1 MEDII
6 KKIYNY
12 SLEEIMGER
21 FGKYSKYIIQDR
33 AIPDVRDGLKPV
45 QRRILYSMY
54 KEKNTYDKAYKKSAR
69 AVGDVMGKYHP
80 HGDSSIYDAI
90 VRMSQDW
97 KMREPFVD
105 MQGNNGSIDGDSAA
119 ASRYTEARLSKIA
132 GAMLKDIEKDTVA
145 MSPNYDD
152 TLLEPTVLPAKF
164 PNLLVN
170 GTTGISA
177 GYATNIPPHNLS
189 EVIDA
194 TIYRISNPNS
204 RLDTI
209 MNYIKGP
216 DFPTGAIIEGI
227 DGIRSAYETGKGRII
242 IKSKTRIEK
251 NKIIITEIPYEVNK
265 SQLVR
270 KMDEIRIDKK
280 IDGIAEVRDES
291 DKDGLQITVDLKKG
305 ANAENILNYF
315 YKNTELQ
322 ISYNFNDVVIINRRP
337 VLASLLT
344 ILDAYIA
351 HQREVIRKRSEFD
364 LAHAK
369 ARFHIVEGL
378 IKAISILD
386 EVIKTIRESKDRMD
400 SIKNLIKNFKFTN
413 EQATAIVDMRLYRL
427 SNTDIKAL
435 EEEQKKLVELM
446 NELESILADKEK
458 LDKVIITE
466 LKDIKKE
473 YGSPRKSE
481 IRDEITEIKIDT
493 TSMIPKEDVIV
504 VVTNEGYIKRTSLRS
519 YAASNPDDITLKEN
533 DYIIGTYN
541 MNTLDVLLVFTNLG
555 NYLYIPVYEIPD
567 LKWKDLG
574 KHMSN
579 IINVDPEEYVVNA
592 MPVYDWNANLYIT
605 TFTKNGMIKRTKL
618 SEFKVQRYS
627 KSINMM
633 NLKDKDRVI
642 NATYSIDTNVLI
654 VTKKGY
660 GLWYNINE
668 VNPVGLKAAGVK
680 AINLREDEVVSGLLF
695 NKDTSEFITI
705 LTDKGNAKRMRFTDI
720 DMGSRGNRGLMFMRE
735 IKSNPSKVV
744 KVFVTDVKNTIMV
757 ITSTTKKEMKL
768 TEIPIMDRYSNGSN
782 IIKGKIKDSYL
793 EEEIISKD
801 DFKDLEYIED
811 KKPTQQKLNFDN
823 LYKESLKQV
832 DDKMVIIN
840 NFLDDVEDDKEIDK

>member
-6 KKIYNY
+6 KKIYDY

-45 QRRILYSMY
+45 QRRILFSMY
-54 KEKNTYDKAYKKSAR
+54 KEKNTYDKPYKKSAR

-97 KMREPFVD
+97 KMKEPFID

-132 GAMLKDIEKDTVA
+132 GAMLKDIEKDTVVMA
-145 MSPNYDD
+145 PNYDD

-177 GYATNIPPHNLS
+177 GYATNIPPHNLE

-194 TIYRISNPNS
+194 TVFRIDNPNS
-204 RLDTI
+204 RLETI

-227 DGIRSAYETGKGRII
+227 DGIKSAYETGRGRII
-242 IKSKTRIEK
+242 IKSKARIEK

-265 SQLVR
+265 ALLVR

-291 DKDGLQITVDLKKG
+291 DKDGLQITVDLKKD
-305 ANAENILNYF
+305 ANAQNILNYF

-322 ISYNFNDVVIINRRP
+322 ISYNFNMVVIVNRRP
-337 VLASLLT
+337 MLLGVLG

-351 HQREVIRKRSEFD
+351 HQREIIKKRSEFD

-369 ARFHIVEGL
+369 SRYHIVEGL

-386 EVIKTIRESKDRMD
+386 EVITTIRKSKDRLD
-400 SIKNLIKNFKFTN
+400 SINNLITKFNFTEK
-413 EQATAIVDMRLYRL
+413 QATAIVDMRLYRL

-435 EEEQKKLVELM
+435 EEEQKALLDQMK
-446 NELESILADKEK
+446 ELEEILNDSNK
-458 LDKVIITE
+458 LDSVIKEE
-466 LKDIKKE
+466 LRNIKKE
-473 YGSPRKSE
+473 YGTKRKSE
-481 IRDEITEIKIDT
+481 IREEITEIKIDT
-493 TSMIPKEDVIV
+493 TSMIPKEDVVV
-504 VVTNEGYIKRTSLRS
+504 VVTNEGYIKRTSQRS
-519 YAASNPDDITLKEN
+519 YAASNKDDITLKEN
-533 DYIIGTYN
+533 DYIIATYS
-541 MNTLDVLLVFTNLG
+541 MNTLDTLLIFTNLG
-555 NYLYIPVYEIPD
+555 NYLYIPVHEIPD
-567 LKWKDLG
+567 LKWKELG

-579 IINVDPEEYVVNA
+579 VINVDPEECIVNA
-592 MPVYDWNANLYIT
+592 MPVYDWSKNLFIT
-605 TFTKNGMIKRTKL
+605 SFTKNGMIKRTKL

-627 KSINMM
+627 KSIKMM
-633 NLKDKDRVI
+633 NLKNNDKVI
-642 NATYSIDTNVLI
+642 DVSYSIDTNVLI

-680 AINLREDEVVSGLLF
+680 AINLRDDEVVSGILF
-695 NKDTSEFITI
+695 NKETSEFITL
-705 LTDKGNAKRMRFTDI
+705 LTNKGTAKRMRFTEI
-720 DMGSRGNRGLMFMRE
+720 DMGTRGNRGLLFMKE
-735 IKSNPSKVV
+735 IKSNPSRIV
-744 KVFVTDVKNTIMV
+744 KAYVTNTKNNIMV
-757 ITSTTKKEMKL
+757 ISDNYTKEVKL
-768 TEIPIMDRYSNGSN
+768 TEIPIMDRYSNGSY
-782 IIKGKIKDSYL
+782 IIKDKIKSSYL
-793 EEEIISKD
+793 ESTMLTKE
-801 DFKDLEYIED
+801 DFQNLEYVED
-811 KKPTQQKLNFDN
+811 KKSEQVELNFDMLN
-823 LYKESLKQV
+823 KESLKQI

-840 NFLDDVEDDKEIDK
+840 NFLDNVEDIEEN

>member
-6 KKIYNY
+6 KKIYDY

-45 QRRILYSMY
+45 QRRILFSMY
-54 KEKNTYDKAYKKSAR
+54 KEKNTYDKPYKKSAR

-97 KMREPFVD
+97 KMKEPFID

-132 GAMLKDIEKDTVA
+132 GAMLKDIEKDTVVMA
-145 MSPNYDD
+145 PNYDD

-177 GYATNIPPHNLS
+177 GYATNIPPHNLE

-194 TIYRISNPNS
+194 TVFRIDNPNS
-204 RLDTI
+204 RLETI

-227 DGIRSAYETGKGRII
+227 DGIKSAYETGRGRII
-242 IKSKTRIEK
+242 IKSKAKIEK

-265 SQLVR
+265 ALLVR

-291 DKDGLQITVDLKKG
+291 DKDGLQITVDLKKD
-305 ANAENILNYF
+305 ANAQNILNYF

-322 ISYNFNDVVIINRRP
+322 ISYNFNMVVIVNRRP
-337 VLASLLT
+337 MLLGVLG

-351 HQREVIRKRSEFD
+351 HQREIIKKRSEFD

-369 ARFHIVEGL
+369 SRYHIVEGL

-386 EVIKTIRESKDRMD
+386 EVITTIRKSKDRLD
-400 SIKNLIKNFKFTN
+400 SINNLITKFNFTEK
-413 EQATAIVDMRLYRL
+413 QATAIVDMRLYRL

-435 EEEQKKLVELM
+435 EEEQKALLDQMK
-446 NELESILADKEK
+446 ELEEILNDSNK
-458 LDKVIITE
+458 LDSVIKEE
-466 LKDIKKE
+466 LRNIKKE
-473 YGSPRKSE
+473 YGTKRKSE
-481 IRDEITEIKIDT
+481 IREEITEIKIDT
-493 TSMIPKEDVIV
+493 TSMIPKEDVVV
-504 VVTNEGYIKRTSLRS
+504 VVTNEGYIKRTSQRS
-519 YAASNPDDITLKEN
+519 YAASNKDDITLKEN
-533 DYIIGTYN
+533 DYIIATYS
-541 MNTLDVLLVFTNLG
+541 MNTLDTLLIFTNLG
-555 NYLYIPVYEIPD
+555 NYLYIPVHEIPD
-567 LKWKDLG
+567 LKWKELG

-579 IINVDPEEYVVNA
+579 VINVDPEECIVNA
-592 MPVYDWNANLYIT
+592 MPVYDWNQNLFIT
-605 TFTKNGMIKRTKL
+605 SFTKNGMIKRTKL

-627 KSINMM
+627 KSIKMM
-633 NLKDKDRVI
+633 NLKNNDKVI
-642 NATYSIDTNVLI
+642 DVSYSIDTNVLI

-680 AINLREDEVVSGLLF
+680 AINLRDDEVVSGILF
-695 NKDTSEFITI
+695 DKETSEFITL
-705 LTDKGNAKRMRFTDI
+705 LTNKGTAKRMRFTEI
-720 DMGSRGNRGLMFMRE
+720 DMGTRGNRGLLFMKE
-735 IKSNPSKVV
+735 IKSNPSRIV
-744 KVFVTDVKNTIMV
+744 KAYVTNTKNNIMV
-757 ITSTTKKEMKL
+757 ISDNYTKEVKL
-768 TEIPIMDRYSNGSN
+768 TEIPIMDRYSNGSY
-782 IIKGKIKDSYL
+782 IIKDKIKSSYL
-793 EEEIISKD
+793 ESTMLTKE
-801 DFKDLEYIED
+801 DFQNLEYVED
-811 KKPTQQKLNFDN
+811 KKSEQVELNFDMLN
-823 LYKESLKQV
+823 KESLKQI

-840 NFLDDVEDDKEIDK
+840 NFLDNVEDIEEN

>member
-6 KKIYNY
+6 KKIYDY

-45 QRRILYSMY
+45 QRRILFSMY
-54 KEKNTYDKAYKKSAR
+54 KEKNTFDKPYKKSAR

-80 HGDSSIYDAI
+80 HGDSSIYEAI
-90 VRMSQDW
+90 VRMSQNW
-97 KMREPFVD
+97 KMKEPFVD

-132 GAMLKDIEKDTVA
+132 NEMLKDIDKDTVA
-145 MSPNYDD
+145 MAPNYDD

-194 TIYRISNPNS
+194 TIYRIDNPNS
-204 RLDTI
+204 RLETI

-216 DFPTGAIIEGI
+216 DFPTGAIIEGL
-227 DGIRSAYETGKGRII
+227 DGIKKAYETGRGKII
-242 IKSKTRIEK
+242 LKSKAKIEK
-251 NKIIITEIPYEVNK
+251 NKIIISEIPYEVNK
-265 SQLVR
+265 ALLVR
-270 KMDEIRIDKK
+270 KIDEIRIDKK

-291 DKDGLQITVDLKKG
+291 DKDGLQIGIDLKKG
-305 ANAENILNYF
+305 ANAENILNYL

-322 ISYNFNDVVIINRRP
+322 ISYNFNMVVIVNRRP
-337 VLASLLT
+337 MLLGVIG

-351 HQREVIRKRSEFD
+351 HQREVIKRRSEFD

-369 ARFHIVEGL
+369 ARYHIVEGL

-386 EVIKTIRESKDRMD
+386 EVIKTIRESKDRSD
-400 SIKNLIKNFKFTN
+400 SIQRLIEKFQFTE

-427 SNTDIKAL
+427 SNTDIVAL
-435 EEEQKKLVELM
+435 QEE
-446 NELESILADKEK
+446 NEK
-458 LDKVIITE
+458 LIKIMETLEAILSDSNKLDSVIKEE
-466 LKDIKKE
+466 LRRIKKE
-473 YGSPRKSE
+473 YGTPRLSE

-493 TSMIPKEDVIV
+493 TAMIPKEDVVV
-504 VVTNEGYIKRTSLRS
+504 VVTNEGYIKRTSQRS
-519 YAASNPDDITLKEN
+519 YAASNKEDITLKEN

-541 MNTLDVLLVFTNLG
+541 MNTLDTLLVFTNLG
-555 NYLYIPVYEIPD
+555 NYLYIPVHEIPD
-567 LKWKDLG
+567 LKWKDIG

-579 IINVDPEEYVVNA
+579 IINVDSEEYVVNA

-605 TFTKNGMIKRTKL
+605 SFSKNGMIKRTKL
-618 SEFKVQRYS
+618 SDFKVQRYS

-633 NLKDKDRVI
+633 NLKKDDKVVDVS
-642 NATYSIDTNVLI
+642 YSIGTNVLI

-668 VNPVGLKAAGVK
+668 VNPVGVKAAGVK
-680 AINLREDEVVSGLLF
+680 AINLREDEVVSGILF
-695 NKDTSEFITI
+695 NKEESEFITI
-705 LTDKGNAKRMRFTDI
+705 LTDKGTAKRMRFTEI
-720 DMGSRGNRGLMFMRE
+720 DMGSRGNRGLLFMKE

-744 KVFVTDVKNTIMV
+744 KVYVTNTKNTIMV
-757 ITSTTKKEMKL
+757 ISDNYTKEIKL
-768 TEIPIMDRYSNGSN
+768 TEIPIMDRYSNGSY
-782 IIKGKIKDSYL
+782 IIKDKIKDSYL
-793 EEEIISKD
+793 ESPIITKE
-801 DFKDLEYIED
+801 DFDGLEYIED
-811 KKPTQQKLNFDN
+811 KKPEQAQLNFDMLN
-823 LYKESLKQV
+823 KESLKQV

-840 NFLDDVEDDKEIDK
+840 NFLDDIEGK

>member
-6 KKIYNY
+6 KKIYDY

-21 FGKYSKYIIQDR
+21 FGTYSKYIIQDR

-45 QRRILYSMY
+45 QRRILFSMY
-54 KEKNTYDKAYKKSAR
+54 KEKNTFDKPYKKSAR

-80 HGDSSIYDAI
+80 HGDSSIYESI

-97 KMREPFVD
+97 KMKEPFVD

-132 GAMLKDIEKDTVA
+132 GVMLKDIEKDTVA
-145 MSPNYDD
+145 MAPNYDD
-152 TLLEPTVLPAKF
+152 TLLEPTVLPAKI

-177 GYATNIPPHNLS
+177 GYATNIPPHNLE

-194 TIYRISNPNS
+194 TIYRIDNPNS
-204 RLDTI
+204 RLETI

-216 DFPTGAIIEGI
+216 DFPTGAIIEGL
-227 DGIRSAYETGKGRII
+227 DGIKSAYEKGKGRII
-242 IKSKTRIEK
+242 IKSKAKIEK

-265 SQLVR
+265 ANLVR

-322 ISYNFNDVVIINRRP
+322 ISYNFNMVVIVNRRP
-337 VLASLLT
+337 MLLGVLG

-351 HQREVIRKRSEFD
+351 HQREVIKKRTEFD

-369 ARFHIVEGL
+369 ARYHIVEGL

-386 EVIKTIRESKDRMD
+386 EVIKVIRASKNRAS
-400 SIKNLIKNFKFTN
+400 SITNLVKEFKFTE

-435 EEEQKKLVELM
+435 EEEQKKLKQTM
-446 NELESILADKEK
+446 QQLEEILSDAKK
-458 LDKVIITE
+458 LDSVIKDE
-466 LKDIKKE
+466 LRGIKKE
-473 YGSPRKSE
+473 YGTPRKSE
-481 IRDEITEIKIDT
+481 IREEITEIKIDT
-493 TSMIPKEDVIV
+493 TLTIPKEDVVV
-504 VVTNEGYIKRTSLRS
+504 VVTNEGYIKRTSQRS
-519 YAASNPDDITLKEN
+519 YTASNKDDITLKEK
-533 DYIIGTYN
+533 DYIIGVYN
-541 MNTLDVLLVFTNLG
+541 MNTLDTLLIFTNLG
-555 NYLYIPVYEIPD
+555 NYLYIPVHEIPD

-579 IINVDPEEYVVNA
+579 VINVNPEEYVVNA
-592 MPVYDWNANLYIT
+592 MPVYDWNANIYIT
-605 TFTKNGMIKRTKL
+605 SFSKKGMIKRTKL
-618 SEFKVQRYS
+618 SNFKVQRYS

-633 NLKDKDRVI
+633 NLKKDDKVI
-642 NATYSIDTNVLI
+642 DVTYSTDTNVLI

-668 VNPVGLKAAGVK
+668 VNPVGVKAAGVK
-680 AINLREDEVVSGLLF
+680 AINLREDEVVSGIIF
-695 NKDTSEFITI
+695 NKEDNDFITI
-705 LTDKGNAKRMRFTDI
+705 LTDKGTAKRMRFSDI
-720 DMGSRGNRGLMFMRE
+720 DMGSRGNRGLMFMKE

-744 KVFVTDVKNTIMV
+744 KVYVTNPKNKIV
-757 ITSTTKKEMKL
+757 VVSKDYTKEIKL
-768 TEIPIMDRYSNGSN
+768 TEIPIMDRYSNGSY
-782 IIKGKIKDSYL
+782 IIKDKIIDSYL
-793 EEEIISKD
+793 EKELLTKD
-801 DFKDLEYIED
+801 DFATLEYIED
-811 KKPTQQKLNFDN
+811 KKPEQSQLNFDMLN
-823 LYKESLKQV
+823 KESLKQV

-840 NFLDDVEDDKEIDK
+840 NFLDNVEGK

>member
-6 KKIYNY
+6 KKIYDY

-45 QRRILYSMY
+45 QRRILFSMY
-54 KEKNTYDKAYKKSAR
+54 KEKNTFDKPYKKSAR

-80 HGDSSIYDAI
+80 HGDSSIYEAI

-97 KMREPFVD
+97 KMKEPFVD

-132 GAMLKDIEKDTVA
+132 NEMLKDIEKDTVA
-145 MSPNYDD
+145 MAPNYDD

-194 TIYRISNPNS
+194 TIFRIDNPNS

-227 DGIRSAYETGKGRII
+227 DGIKSAYETGRGRII
-242 IKSKTRIEK
+242 IKSKTKTEK
-251 NKIIITEIPYEVNK
+251 NKIIISEIPYEVNK
-265 SQLVR
+265 AQLVR
-270 KMDEIRIDKK
+270 KIDEIRIDKK

-291 DKDGLQITVDLKKG
+291 DKDGLQITIDLKKD
-305 ANAENILNYF
+305 ANSENILNYL

-322 ISYNFNDVVIINRRP
+322 ISYNFNMVVIVNRRP
-337 VLASLLT
+337 MLLGILG
-344 ILDAYIA
+344 ILDAYIT
-351 HQREVIRKRSEFD
+351 HQREVVKRRSEFD

-369 ARFHIVEGL
+369 ARYHIVEGL

-386 EVIKTIRESKDRMD
+386 EVIQIIRKSKDRSD
-400 SIKNLIKNFKFTN
+400 SINNLINKFSFTT

-435 EEEQKKLVELM
+435 EEEQANLIKTM
-446 NELESILADKEK
+446 QELEAILSNNSK
-458 LDKVIITE
+458 LDSVIKEE
-466 LKDIKKE
+466 LKRIKKE
-473 YGSPRKSE
+473 YGTKRLSE
-481 IRDEITEIKIDT
+481 IREEITEIKIDT
-493 TSMIPKEDVIV
+493 TVMIPKEDVVV
-504 VVTNEGYIKRTSLRS
+504 VVTNEGYIKRTSQRS
-519 YAASNPDDITLKEN
+519 YSASNKEDITLKEN
-533 DYIIGTYN
+533 DYIIGTYS
-541 MNTLDVLLVFTNLG
+541 MNTLDTLLIFTNLG
-555 NYLYIPVYEIPD
+555 NYLYIPVHEIPD

-579 IINVDPEEYVVNA
+579 IINVNPEEYVVNA

-605 TFTKNGMIKRTKL
+605 SFSKNGMIKRTKL
-618 SEFKVQRYS
+618 ADFKVQRYS

-633 NLKDKDRVI
+633 NLKNNDKVVDVS
-642 NATYSIDTNVLI
+642 YSVDTNVLI

-668 VNPVGLKAAGVK
+668 VNPVGVKAAGVK
-680 AINLREDEVVSGLLF
+680 AINLREDEVVSGILF
-695 NKDTSEFITI
+695 NKKENEFITI
-705 LTDKGNAKRMRFTDI
+705 LTDKGTAKRMRFSEI
-720 DMGSRGNRGLMFMRE
+720 DMGSRGNRGLMFMKE
-735 IKSNPSKVV
+735 IKSNPSKIV
-744 KVFVTDVKNTIMV
+744 KVYVTNPKNNIVV
-757 ITSTTKKEMKL
+757 ISNNYTKEIKL
-768 TEIPIMDRYSNGSN
+768 TEIPIMDRYSNGSY
-782 IIKGKIKDSYL
+782 IIKDKIKDSYL
-793 EEEIISKD
+793 LKEMITKE
-801 DFKDLEYIED
+801 DFDSLEYIED
-811 KKPTQQKLNFDN
+811 KKPEQVALSFDMLN
-823 LYKESLKQV
+823 KESLKQV
-832 DDKMVIIN
+832 DDEMVIIN
-840 NFLDDVEDDKEIDK
+840 NFLDNIEGK

>member
-6 KKIYNY
+6 KKIYDY

-45 QRRILYSMY
+45 QRRILFSMY
-54 KEKNTYDKAYKKSAR
+54 KEKNTYDKPYKKSAR

-97 KMREPFVD
+97 KMKEPFID

-132 GAMLKDIEKDTVA
+132 GAMLKDIEKDTVVMA
-145 MSPNYDD
+145 PNYDD

-177 GYATNIPPHNLS
+177 GYATNIPPHNLE

-194 TIYRISNPNS
+194 TVFRIDNPNS
-204 RLDTI
+204 RLETI

-227 DGIRSAYETGKGRII
+227 DGIKSAYETGRGRII
-242 IKSKTRIEK
+242 IKSKAKIEK

-265 SQLVR
+265 ALLVR

-291 DKDGLQITVDLKKG
+291 DKDGLQITVDLKKD
-305 ANAENILNYF
+305 ANAQNILNYF

-322 ISYNFNDVVIINRRP
+322 ISYNFNMVVIVNRRP
-337 VLASLLT
+337 MLLGVLG

-351 HQREVIRKRSEFD
+351 HQREIIKKRSEFD

-369 ARFHIVEGL
+369 SRYHIVEGL

-386 EVIKTIRESKDRMD
+386 EVITTIRKSKDRLD
-400 SIKNLIKNFKFTN
+400 SINNLITKFNFTEK
-413 EQATAIVDMRLYRL
+413 QATAIVDMRLYRL

-435 EEEQKKLVELM
+435 EEEQKNLLDQMK
-446 NELESILADKEK
+446 ELEEILNDSNK
-458 LDKVIITE
+458 LDSVIKEE
-466 LKDIKKE
+466 LRNIKKE
-473 YGSPRKSE
+473 YGTKRKSE
-481 IRDEITEIKIDT
+481 IREEITEIKIDT
-493 TSMIPKEDVIV
+493 TSMIPKEDVVV
-504 VVTNEGYIKRTSLRS
+504 VVTNEGYIKRTSQRS
-519 YAASNPDDITLKEN
+519 YAASNKDDITLKEN
-533 DYIIGTYN
+533 DYIIATYS
-541 MNTLDVLLVFTNLG
+541 MNTLDTLLIFTNLG
-555 NYLYIPVYEIPD
+555 NYLYIPVHEIPD
-567 LKWKDLG
+567 LKWKELG

-579 IINVDPEEYVVNA
+579 VINVDPEECIVNA
-592 MPVYDWNANLYIT
+592 MPVYDWSKNLFIT
-605 TFTKNGMIKRTKL
+605 SFTKNGMIKRTKL

-627 KSINMM
+627 KSIKMM
-633 NLKDKDRVI
+633 NLKNNDKVI
-642 NATYSIDTNVLI
+642 DVSYSIDTNVLI

-680 AINLREDEVVSGLLF
+680 AINLRDDEVVSGILF
-695 NKDTSEFITI
+695 NKETSEFITL
-705 LTDKGNAKRMRFTDI
+705 LTNKGTAKRMRFTEI
-720 DMGSRGNRGLMFMRE
+720 DMGTRGNRGLLFMKE
-735 IKSNPSKVV
+735 IKSNPSRIV
-744 KVFVTDVKNTIMV
+744 KAYVTNTKNNIMV
-757 ITSTTKKEMKL
+757 ISDNYTKEVKL
-768 TEIPIMDRYSNGSN
+768 TEIPIMDRYSNGSY
-782 IIKGKIKDSYL
+782 IIKDKIKSSYL
-793 EEEIISKD
+793 ESTMLTKE
-801 DFKDLEYIED
+801 DFQNLEYVED
-811 KKPTQQKLNFDN
+811 KKSEQVELNFDMLN
-823 LYKESLKQV
+823 KESLKQI

-840 NFLDDVEDDKEIDK
+840 NFLDNVENIEEN